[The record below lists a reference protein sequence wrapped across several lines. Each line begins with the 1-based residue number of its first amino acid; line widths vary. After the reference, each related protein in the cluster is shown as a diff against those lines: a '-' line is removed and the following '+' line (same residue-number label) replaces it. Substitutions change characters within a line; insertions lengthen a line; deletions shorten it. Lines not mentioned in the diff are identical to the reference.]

1 LTGWVGCMSSNGDE
15 RGSRWSRAC
24 PCLDGWTRRRTAGT
38 SVPCLAQCKR
48 AAGTGATC
56 PGLLR
61 WHGHSVGGGRE
72 VRALVVV
79 AQSAV
84 TIPGSVFV
92 TDLLVVMRVHVADP
106 GPNRDHRQEEH
117 RGSAADKDVCRR
129 SQTDA
134 SKGVSL
140 RAVAPRV
147 NAPVRKGRNG
157 AGQLAPGGR
166 T

>member
-1 LTGWVGCMSSNGDE
+1 M
-15 RGSRWSRAC
+15 
-24 PCLDGWTRRRTAGT
+24 
-38 SVPCLAQCKR
+38 
-48 AAGTGATC
+48 
-56 PGLLR
+56 
-61 WHGHSVGGGRE
+61 
-72 VRALVVV
+72 VV